1 MSMFLSYTPIRDI
14 EYFYEMLNKIKEGK
28 TDRPM
33 KAINTYCRCVC
44 PDRDKKVSA
53 VMCHN
58 QDCIFGELKKLLSI
72 KHNLPENKWR
82 GKEDTVHLSNKVTK
96 EYRKYTLKGFVELI
110 NKCEEKSDNKVTE
123 EFIIEKYGRGINY
136 EVLAL
141 EGVFEDYKN
150 WTVEIERGN

>member
-72 KHNLPENKWR
+72 KHNLPENKWK
-82 GKEDTVHLSNKVTK
+82 GKEDTVHLVNTVTK
-96 EYRKYTLKGFVELI
+96 EYRKYTLKGFIEFI
-110 NKCEEKSDNKVTE
+110 NKDQAGTTE
-123 EFIIEKYGRGINY
+123 EAIIEKYGQGIHGKVM
-136 EVLAL
+136 ELSKA
-141 EGVFEDYKN
+141 FADYKD
-150 WTVEIERGN
+150 WTIEIEKGN

>member
-1 MSMFLSYTPIRDI
+1 MSEMFLSYAPIRDT

-58 QDCIFGELKKLLSI
+58 QDCIFGELKKHLSI
-72 KHNLPENKWR
+72 KHNLPENKWI
-82 GKEDTVHLSNKVTK
+82 GKEDTVHLTNIVTK
-96 EYRKYTLKGFVELI
+96 EYRKYTLKGFVEFI
-110 NKCEEKSDNKVTE
+110 NKDYGEVTE
-123 EFIIEKYGRGINY
+123 ESIIKKYGQGINLQIEELAKVFADYENWTIEIEK
-136 EVLAL
+136 
-141 EGVFEDYKN
+141 
-150 WTVEIERGN
+150 GN